1 MKTQTS
7 AIDPPLAF
15 DCDLCGAQ
23 LDEGH
28 LDFAADGT
36 HCVFCGAAARAHGGS
51 SAEPASLDIGD
62 ALHGARVTRGET
74 LEQAARFTRIQLSY
88 LRALEHD
95 DASAFEPFPGMAYA
109 RFFLRDYAEHL
120 GVDPAPLVRRF
131 DTEVTTP
138 AIQPMLRT
146 KLQRRPPHPR
156 RWAIGAAL
164 VLIALLAASTAW
176 SQRGVV
182 TGSTPPLPVA
192 HGRAAYVATGPIGSR
207 GAVDL
212 SADRVDRMVVVVR
225 TTDASSW
232 VLATADGT
240 VVSEETVQPGEARR
254 WHARHTFSLRLGNA
268 PATIVTVNGRRM
280 ETPSVGG
287 VANLS
292 LRIRDGA
299 VVAF

>member
-1 MKTQTS
+1 
-7 AIDPPLAF
+7 LAF

-36 HCVFCGAAARAHGGS
+36 HCVFCGAVARADDRS
-51 SAEPASLDIGD
+51 RAEPASLDIGE

-95 DASAFEPFPGMAYA
+95 DASVFEPFPGMAYA

-120 GVDPAPLVRRF
+120 GVDPGPLVRRF

-138 AIQPMLRT
+138 AVEPMGRT
-146 KLQRRPPHPR
+146 KLQRLPPHPR
-156 RWAIGAAL
+156 RWAIGAVV
-164 VLIALLAASTAW
+164 VLIALLVASAAW

-182 TGSTPPLPVA
+182 RGSTSAPA
-192 HGRAAYVATGPIGSR
+192 GTHGRAAYVPTGPIGPR

-212 SADRVDRMVVVVR
+212 SADLVDRIVVVVR
-225 TTDASSW
+225 TTDAPSW

-240 VVSEETVQPGEARR
+240 VVGEETVQAGEVRR
-254 WHARHTFSLRLGNA
+254 WHARDAFSLRLGNA
-268 PATIVTVNGRRM
+268 PAAIVTVNGRRV

-287 VANLS
+287 VANVS
-292 LRIRDGA
+292 LRLRDGV